1 MEKKRLSTREI
12 LERIGLALL
21 FIVLGYLVYVVFSP
35 FRPMLPTGRDY
46 LGRIALGA
54 VLLTAALLA
63 RKSPRFEKY
72 WQVLFALFIMVVAVS
87 LDYITGKYLLY
98 FVPIKDQ
105 TAFGSFLQK
114 LNECFIISLVVI
126 AFTRVSGNSLGS
138 IFLQKG
144 NLKLGLIIGLCT
156 FAVAAAGS
164 IPMAELLFKVP
175 PHSLTFAKMLPWLPW
190 LLLFVLLNA
199 FEEELLFRG
208 LFLRKLEPFF
218 GKFLSVFM
226 VALVF
231 TALHIGT
238 TYSSDQR
245 IFIAVTF
252 PLALL
257 WGYIMQKT
265 DAIWA
270 SVLFHAGMDIPII
283 IGIFSN
289 YK

>member
-1 MEKKRLSTREI
+1 MEKAKLSTREI
-12 LERIGLALL
+12 WERIGLALI
-21 FIVLGYLVYVVFSP
+21 FVVLGYLVYVVFSP
-35 FRPMLPTGRDY
+35 FRPMLPTTSDY
-46 LGRIALGA
+46 LGRIILGA
-54 VLLTAALLA
+54 ILLAAALLA
-63 RKSPRFEKY
+63 RKNPRFEKY
-72 WQVLFALFIMVVAVS
+72 WQLFFALFIMVVAVS
-87 LDYITGKYLLY
+87 LDYITSKYLLY
-98 FVPIKDQ
+98 FAPINDRS
-105 TAFGSFLQK
+105 AFGSTMQK

-126 AFTRVSGNSLGS
+126 AFTLLSGGSLGS

-144 NLKLGLIIGLCT
+144 KLKLGLIIGLCT
-156 FAVAAAGS
+156 FAAAAAGS
-164 IPMAELLFKVP
+164 VPMAELLFKVP
-175 PHSLTFAKMLPWLPW
+175 PHSLTLEKMLPWIPW

-218 GKFLSVFM
+218 GKFLSVFL

-257 WGYIMQKT
+257 WGWIMQKT

-270 SVLFHAGMDIPII
+270 SVLFHAGMDLPII
-283 IGIFSN
+283 IGIFSS